1 MGYETIEFYTLL
13 EAAAE
18 QGRLE
23 CVKDL
28 LPRSTFDEGCRALRA
43 AVAYNQYDVV
53 EYLINCVDFECSI
66 GQIAHEYMHLR
77 ENDRP
82 MFNLLYR
89 VGGRESINLL
99 DTYLIPGK
107 YFPMLREWANE
118 EDAQYLLDTLPP
130 GCVHTLRKM

>member
-1 MGYETIEFYTLL
+1 MKYGTVEFYTLL
-13 EAAAE
+13 EEAAE
-18 QGRLE
+18 QGQLE
-23 CVKDL
+23 RVKDL

-43 AVAYNQYDVV
+43 AVAYTQYNVV

-89 VGGRESINLL
+89 VGGTRIHKPIGHVSYPRK
-99 DTYLIPGK
+99 T
-107 YFPMLREWANE
+107 FPHVAGVGQRRGRAIFVGYTSSRLCSYTA
-118 EDAQYLLDTLPP
+118 
-130 GCVHTLRKM
+130 